1 MARQSGFKSMESC
14 MTNHCRFQK
23 ELRSREAA
31 RRASKLIYQTSSV
44 RSMVRRTLGALVF
57 VIIVLVMMSFLPS
70 S

>member
-1 MARQSGFKSMESC
+1 

-31 RRASKLIYQTSSV
+31 LRASKLIYRTSFLQ
-44 RSMVRRTLGALVF
+44 SMVRRTLGVLVF